1 MRSDMAKV
9 LCEEPRRG
17 MRVKERKGYKREL
30 ARTPLEDQSVKE
42 RGNLYQRWHAKWGDG
57 KEFGEHLNPLKRF
70 ILSSCGRPW
79 NEVYSEIR
87 KVVKPGNVVNNH
99 LYTHLYGYVTVNVV
113 EKDGEFYDPV
123 SSKYGKSRIYT
134 PTFVHPE
141 TGILTRTP
149 KRKRT
154 ARRRQRTERVIRI
167 NENTAYASEKK
178 GIWYECKLISLS
190 KEKIKKRHYFSS
202 RKNCFIYTESYLS
215 YYDIFLK
222 RHINFSDGF
231 WRSPPAYCVSKR
243 QMNKREI
250 KKIEASRQTTR
261 VRDRY
266 KDLLKIF

>member
-30 ARTPLEDQSVKE
+30 ARTALEDQPVKE

-57 KEFGEHLNPLKRF
+57 KEFGDHVSPLKRF

-79 NEVYSEIR
+79 NEVYSDIR
-87 KVVKPGNVVNNH
+87 KVVKPGTVVNNH
-99 LYTHLYGYVTVNVV
+99 LYTHLYSYVTVNVV
-113 EKDGEFYDPV
+113 EKDGEFYDV
-123 SSKYGKSRIYT
+123 SSRIYT

-141 TGILTRTP
+141 TGILTRTAE
-149 KRKRT
+149 RKRLK
-154 ARRRQRTERVIRI
+154 AKRQRTERVIRL
-167 NENTAYASEKK
+167 NENTAYARDKK

-190 KEKIKKRHYFSS
+190 KEKIKKKHYFSS

>member
-17 MRVKERKGYKREL
+17 ARLKERKGYKREL
-30 ARTPLEDQSVKE
+30 ARTPLEDQPVKE
-42 RGNLYQRWHAKWGDG
+42 RGNLHQRWHAKWGDG

-79 NEVYSEIR
+79 NKVYSEIR
-87 KVVKPGNVVNNH
+87 KVVKPGTVINNH
-99 LYTHLYGYVTVNVV
+99 LYTHLFGYVTVNVV
-113 EKDGEFYDPV
+113 EKDGEFYDPISLKY
-123 SSKYGKSRIYT
+123 SSSRIYT

-167 NENTAYASEKK
+167 NENTAYVRDKK
-178 GIWYECKLISLS
+178 GIWYECKLIPLS
-190 KEKIKKRHYFSS
+190 KEKIKKKHYFST
-202 RKNCFIYTESYLS
+202 KGFIYTEDYLS
-215 YYDIFLK
+215 YYDVFLK
-222 RHINFSDGF
+222 ENTNFTNAF
-231 WRSPPAYCVSKR
+231 WGSPPAYCVFKR

-250 KKIEASRQTTR
+250 KKIETSGQRTIKR
-261 VRDRY
+261 FIKVH
-266 KDLLKIF
+266 

>member
-9 LCEEPRRG
+9 LCEEPRHGARL
-17 MRVKERKGYKREL
+17 KERKGYKREL
-30 ARTPLEDQSVKE
+30 ARTPLEDQPVKE
-42 RGNLYQRWHAKWGDG
+42 RGNLRQRWHGRWGDG

-99 LYTHLYGYVTVNVV
+99 LYTHLFGYVTINVE
-113 EKDGEFYDPV
+113 EKNGEFYEKGLRYSWRGP
-123 SSKYGKSRIYT
+123 GIYT

-149 KRKRT
+149 QKKRT
-154 ARRRQRTERVIRI
+154 AVRRQQRKRVIRL
-167 NENTAYASEKK
+167 NENTAYARDKK
-178 GIWYECKLISLS
+178 GIWYKCELKCLS
-190 KEKIKKRHYFSS
+190 KERVKKKHYFSS
-202 RKNCFIYTESYLS
+202 YKKGFIYTEDYLS

-222 RHINFSDGF
+222 KQINFSDAF
-231 WRSPPAYCVSKR
+231 WGNPPAYCISKR

-250 KKIEASRQTTR
+250 RKVVSSQESVIRK
-261 VRDRY
+261 
-266 KDLLKIF
+266 